1 MAHLLEHMVF
11 KGTPTHPNIPQALQ
25 DRGARFNGTTTPD
38 RTNYFETVPA
48 SDENL
53 EFCIRLEAD
62 RLVHS
67 PIRQADLDTEFT
79 VVRNE
84 FERSE
89 NAPLGVLA
97 KRIAAAAYEWH
108 NYGKSTIGNRS
119 DIERVPVAHLRA
131 FYQKYYQPDNVVL
144 IVAGHFDEAHAL
156 GVIQQSFGAIPRP
169 ERQLD
174 TTYTEEPPQD
184 GERLVTLRRVGD
196 VGAVGVAYHIPAG
209 PHEDVAP
216 LQVLANI
223 LSTPPSGRLHKSL
236 IDTQL
241 ATQVFA
247 SARGQHDPG
256 LMTMQAIVRDP
267 QVLDNVRDMMLDVV
281 EQISANGVTA
291 EEVTRAK
298 QQLLK
303 ARALAATD
311 TSQIAIALS
320 EWAAQGDW
328 RLYFLA
334 RDRIAQVTPESVQA
348 VAARYLQRNNR
359 TVGVFIPT
367 DKPERIAIPSTPN
380 VQALVADYQGSAAIA
395 EGQEFDATPTNIESS
410 VQRLVLPEGIKVTL
424 LPKPSR
430 GAEVHLTL
438 TLRYGDAESLKGFEA
453 TSGFLGDL
461 MLRGTRKMSY
471 QHMRD
476 ELDKLQ
482 ATLVTGAVVAVAG
495 RPRVAHPGP

>member
-1 MAHLLEHMVF
+1 MTVLVGSRHEGYGEAGMAHLLEHMLF

-25 DRGARFNGTTTPD
+25 ERGARFNGTTTPD

-67 PIRQADLDTEFT
+67 PIRQEDLDTEFT

-89 NAPLGVLA
+89 NAPIGVLA

-108 NYGKSTIGNRS
+108 NYGKSTLGNRS

-144 IVAGHFDEAHAL
+144 VVAGHFDEAQAL
-156 GVIQQSFGAIPRP
+156 GVIQQSFGVIPRP

-236 IDTQL
+236 VETKQ
-241 ATQVFA
+241 ATQVFV

-256 LMTMQAIVRDP
+256 LMTMQATVRDP
-267 QVLDNVRDMMLDVV
+267 QVLDNVRDTMLDAV
-281 EQISANGVTA
+281 EQIGANAGQPRPRPCSSSQ
-291 EEVTRAK
+291 TRFGIDRTRTMAIGDGAND
-298 QQLLK
+298 LNM
-303 ARALAATD
+303 LAAAGHG
-311 TSQIAIALS
+311 IAFNAKP
-320 EWAAQGDW
+320 
-328 RLYFLA
+328 
-334 RDRIAQVTPESVQA
+334 VVQA
-348 VAARYLQRNNR
+348 P
-359 TVGVFIPT
+359 PT
-367 DKPERIAIPSTPN
+367 R
-380 VQALVADYQGSAAIA
+380 
-395 EGQEFDATPTNIESS
+395 
-410 VQRLVLPEGIKVTL
+410 R
-424 LPKPSR
+424 
-430 GAEVHLTL
+430 
-438 TLRYGDAESLKGFEA
+438 
-453 TSGFLGDL
+453 
-461 MLRGTRKMSY
+461 
-471 QHMRD
+471 
-476 ELDKLQ
+476 
-482 ATLVTGAVVAVAG
+482 
-495 RPRVAHPGP
+495 